1 MPSSSTVTPPGARGR
16 SAAVHTAATQALQAC
31 KAGGLK
37 YVDDRNQGITRRL
50 SRGKFAYFDLHGKR
64 IKDPCVVARI
74 DALAIAPAYRDVWI
88 CPDELGHIQA
98 TARDARGRKQY
109 RYHDDWTTLRDADKY
124 AQLTAFGEALP
135 RIRRAVDK
143 HLAEPGLSECKV
155 LAAAVRLLEITL
167 IRIGT
172 PEYARDNKSYGLTT
186 LRRRHVSLSGQKLRF
201 RFKGKSGVEHDVTI
215 NDRRIANVMKRC
227 MEIGGQAL
235 LHYRDDTGETRCIA
249 SGDVNDFLRDTGKGE
264 FTAKHYR
271 TWSGSVLAMAGLQA
285 IPWESEAQAKR
296 TVVDMVKNVSKKLG
310 NTPSVCRACYIHPA
324 ILEHYLAGTL
334 PVKNVAAS
342 KPKGLDASE
351 RRLYAFL
358 KSLCQVPTH

>member
-1 MPSSSTVTPPGARGR
+1 MRQTPIDMPFDAARPG
-16 SAAVHTAATQALQAC
+16 TAAAMTIAPQAALAC

-37 YVDDRNQGITRRL
+37 YVDDRHQGITRRL
-50 SRGKFAYFDLHGKR
+50 LRGKFAYFDLSGKR
-64 IKDPCVVARI
+64 IKDPCIVSRI
-74 DALAIAPAYRDVWI
+74 DALAIPPAYEEVWI
-88 CPDELGHIQA
+88 CPDETGHIQA

-109 RYHDDWTTLRDADKY
+109 RYHDDWTALRDADKY

-135 RIRRAVDK
+135 RVRRAVDK

-172 PEYARDNKSYGLTT
+172 AEYARHNKSYGLTT
-186 LRRRHVSLSGQKLRF
+186 LRRRHVTLVGQKLRF

-235 LHYRDDTGETRCIA
+235 LHYRDDAGETRCVG
-249 SGDVNDFLRDTGKGE
+249 SSDVNDFLRDTGKGE

-271 TWSGSVLAMAGLQA
+271 TWSGSVLAMAALQA

-296 TVVDMVKNVSKKLG
+296 TVADVVKDVSKKLG

-324 ILEHYLAGTL
+324 IIEHYLVGTL
-334 PVKNVAAS
+334 PAKTAAPPS
-342 KPKGLDASE
+342 PKGLDASE
-351 RRLYAFL
+351 RRLHAFL
-358 KSLCQVPTH
+358 NGMLRNGR